1 MFDRLT
7 VDVTIPPE
15 LAGGQV
21 QAYLEDLGFD
31 VARTSAPD
39 VWALTE
45 PAVGMDSVDFM
56 TVRTLF
62 GSDDVVDDV
71 LVDLP
76 QDSYASRLDESRI
89 EKERL
94 RAITQIGAGGM
105 GSLLY
110 ALQLPVI
117 TAPDKSL
124 SAAVQDVRRDLA
136 GIMDDDDE
144 HPFDEH
150 ATHVVRYGDSTHRRM
165 RFPGFVLR
173 LNQDPELLDDIRR
186 GPINVDEIVFASGS
200 SILSS
205 VLIPASH
212 LGPLLAARSPWVWAF
227 QANRVSGAVIF
238 TLGRDISGRSSIP
251 FEAHQVL
258 PRSPVDRLPQRQEP
272 PPRPEA
278 WGVAVAWWVSQMNT
292 VLGHLLNPCLFGN
305 ANGNYLPYVQQNRL
319 MEFADLLQRVTSTL
333 LSLHDDYASGVLM
346 WSAMD
351 LIESTWLSWDLTT
364 LCKPSIAAKAL
375 QEVRDR
381 MPADVQAVLLPYAA
395 YGVEAL
401 TEVGEGFFIKNYRG
415 SEKVILRL
423 PGGAEKALSLDDAVS
438 QLMRARR
445 NTTHGFDKPDP
456 VRDRLFAQH
465 DGRRPETLMYLP
477 LLYLMYIM
485 SDPDDLRRRL
495 LRRSARRDRT
505 H

>member
-1 MFDRLT
+1 MPERLT
-7 VDVTIPPE
+7 VNVTIPPE

-21 QAYLEDLGFD
+21 QAYLEELGFE

-45 PAVGMDSVDFM
+45 PASGMDRVDFM
-56 TVRTLF
+56 TACTLS
-62 GSDDVVDDV
+62 GSEADVDDE

-76 QDSYASRLDESRI
+76 QDPYASRLDHERI

-94 RAITQIGAGGM
+94 RAITQMSVGAV
-105 GSLLY
+105 GSFLY

-117 TAPDKSL
+117 TARDGSL
-124 SAAVQDVRRDLA
+124 SAAVRSARSDLA
-136 GIMDDDDE
+136 GIVDDDDE
-144 HPFDEH
+144 HPFGQH
-150 ATHVVRYGDSTHRRM
+150 AVHVVRYGNATHRRM

-173 LNQDPELLDDIRR
+173 LNQDPELLEDIRR
-186 GPINVDEIVFASGS
+186 GPIDVDEVVFASGS

-205 VLIPASH
+205 VLVPASH

-238 TLGRDISGRSSIP
+238 TLGTDIIGRSP
-251 FEAHQVL
+251 VPYEAHQVL
-258 PRSPVDRLPQRQEP
+258 PRSPVGRLPQRQEP
-272 PPRPEA
+272 PPPAA
-278 WGVAVAWWVSQMNT
+278 WGVAVAWWVAQMNS
-292 VLGHLLNPCLFGN
+292 VLGHLLNPCLFADADGD
-305 ANGNYLPYVQQNRL
+305 YLPYAQQNRL

-333 LSLHDDYASGVLM
+333 LSLHDDYAAGVLM

-351 LIESTWLSWDLTT
+351 LMESSWLSWDLTA
-364 LCKPSIAAKAL
+364 LCKPSVAAKAL
-375 QEVRDR
+375 QQVRDR

-401 TEVGEGFFIKNYRG
+401 TEVGDGFFIKNYRG
-415 SEKVILRL
+415 SAKVILRL
-423 PGGAEKALSLDDAVS
+423 PGGAEKSLSLDVAVS

-505 H
+505 Q

>member
-1 MFDRLT
+1 MSDRLT
-7 VDVTIPPE
+7 VNVTIPPE

-21 QAYLEDLGFD
+21 QAYLEELGFD

-45 PAVGMDSVDFM
+45 PVASMACVDFM

-62 GSDDVVDDV
+62 GLGDVVDEL

-76 QDSYASRLDESRI
+76 QDLYASRLDHDRI
-89 EKERL
+89 DGERL
-94 RAITQIGAGGM
+94 RAITQARAGGM

-110 ALQLPVI
+110 AFQLPII
-117 TAPDKSL
+117 TARDGHL
-124 SAAVQDVRRDLA
+124 SAAVRDVHDDLA
-136 GIMDDDDE
+136 EILDDGDE
-144 HPFDEH
+144 HPFDQH
-150 ATHVVRYGDSTHRRM
+150 AVQVVRYGEATHRRM

-186 GPINVDEIVFASGS
+186 GPIDVDEIVFASGS

-238 TLGRDISGRSSIP
+238 TLGKDISGRSSIP
-251 FEAHQVL
+251 YEAHQVL
-258 PRSPVDRLPQRQEP
+258 PRPPVDNLPQRQEP
-272 PPRPEA
+272 PPAPES
-278 WGVAVAWWVSQMNT
+278 WGVAVAWWVARMNT
-292 VLGHLLNPCLFGN
+292 VLGHLLNPCLFADAEGD
-305 ANGNYLPYVQQNRL
+305 YLPYAQQNRL

-333 LSLHDDYASGVLM
+333 LSLHDDYAAGVLM

-351 LIESTWLSWDLTT
+351 LIESTWLPWDLTA
-364 LCKPSIAAKAL
+364 LCKPSVAEKAL
-375 QEVRDR
+375 QQVRDR
-381 MPADVQAVLLPYAA
+381 MPADVQSVLLPYAA
-395 YGVEAL
+395 YGAEAL

-423 PGGAEKALSLDDAVS
+423 PGGVVKAMPLDVAVS

-445 NTTHGFDKPDP
+445 NTTHGFDKPDA

-477 LLYLMYIM
+477 LLYLMHIM
-485 SDPDDLRRRL
+485 SDPEDLRRRL
-495 LRRSARRDRT
+495 LLRSARRVRT
-505 H
+505 Q

>member
-1 MFDRLT
+1 MSERLT

-21 QAYLEDLGFD
+21 RAYLEELGFD
-31 VARTSAPD
+31 VAHTSAPD

-45 PAVGMDSVDFM
+45 PASGTDCIDYM

-62 GSDDVVDDV
+62 GSDDAADDV

-76 QDSYASRLDESRI
+76 QDLYASRLDHDRI
-89 EKERL
+89 DHERL
-94 RAITQIGAGGM
+94 RAITQARAGGM

-110 ALQLPVI
+110 ALQLPII
-117 TAPDKSL
+117 TARDGSL
-124 SAAVQDVRRDLA
+124 SAAVQDARSDLA
-136 GIMDDDDE
+136 GIVDDDDE
-144 HPFDEH
+144 HPFDQH
-150 ATHVVRYGDSTHRRM
+150 AVHVVRYGEATHRRL
-165 RFPGFVLR
+165 RFPSFVLR

-186 GPINVDEIVFASGS
+186 GPIDVDEIVFASGS

-238 TLGRDISGRSSIP
+238 TLGKDISGRSSIP

-258 PRSPVDRLPQRQEP
+258 PRSPVAGLPQRQEP
-272 PPRPEA
+272 PPPEA
-278 WGVAVAWWVSQMNT
+278 WGVAVAWWVAQMNT
-292 VLGHLLNPCLFGN
+292 TLGHLLNPCLFADAEG
-305 ANGNYLPYVQQNRL
+305 GYLPYEQQNRL

-333 LSLHDDYASGVLM
+333 LSLHDDYAAGVLM

-351 LIESTWLSWDLTT
+351 LIESSWLPWDLTA
-364 LCKPSIAAKAL
+364 LCKPSIAVKAL
-375 QEVRDR
+375 QQVRDH
-381 MPADVQAVLLPYAA
+381 MPADVQSVLLPYAA
-395 YGVEAL
+395 YGAEAL
-401 TEVGEGFFIKNYRG
+401 TEVGDGFFIKNYRK

-423 PGGAEKALSLDDAVS
+423 PGGAEKSLSLDVAVS

-445 NTTHGFDKPDP
+445 NTTHGFDKPDA

-485 SDPDDLRRRL
+485 SDPEDLRRRL
-495 LRRSARRDRT
+495 LRRYTRRPAT
-505 H
+505 Q